1 MQPETTQS
9 INLLKDFRDLSETLN
24 SDTSGDEVRKICS
37 YFEVLATRTSAD
49 KLRSDDMEFKRI
61 ADLQYEALC
70 AARRIVTEVWEHAQG
85 AKLV

>member
-24 SDTSGDEVRKICS
+24 TDTSGDEVRKICS
-37 YFEVLATRTSAD
+37 YFEVLANQSAAD
-49 KLRSDDMEFKRI
+49 RLRSDETEFRRV
-61 ADLQYEALC
+61 AELQYEALC
-70 AARRIVTEVWEHAQG
+70 AARRIVTEVWENAQS